1 VALVTAGDGAGAAVV
16 LALGANLGEASATIA
31 AAVRDLVA
39 LDGLTVDAVSGV
51 VTTSPVGGPEQPD
64 YRNAVVLATTT
75 LEPEEL
81 LAACHRIEARHGR
94 QRLVRWG
101 ARTLDIDLVAFG
113 RPGSPSE
120 VVLPPDLP
128 VTDAALPRLVL
139 PHPRAHQRAFVLA
152 PWASVDPTAELRLPD
167 GTVAPVAELLARAPD
182 AGGVRW

>member
-1 VALVTAGDGAGAAVV
+1 MTSGDAEGAAVV

-31 AAVRDLVA
+31 AAVQDLKA
-39 LDGLTVDAVSGV
+39 LDGVTVEAVSAV

-75 LEPEEL
+75 LEPDEL

-101 ARTLDIDLVAFG
+101 ARTLDIDLVAYG

-128 VTDAALPRLVL
+128 VTDAALTRLVL

-167 GTVAPVAELLARAPD
+167 GTIAPVAELLARAPD

>member
-1 VALVTAGDGAGAAVV
+1 VALVTAGAGVAVV

-31 AAVRDLVA
+31 AAVRDLRD
-39 LDGLTVDAVSGV
+39 LDGLDVDAVSSV

-75 LEPEEL
+75 LEPEQL

-120 VVLPPDLP
+120 VVLAPDLP

-167 GTVAPVAELLARAPD
+167 GSVAPVADLLAQAPD